1 MQAFV
6 GTCLGLLAVGAGFT
20 VAFGLA
26 ALRASQDN
34 NHLLV
39 RRHA

>member
-6 GTCLGLLAVGAGFT
+6 GTCLGLLAVCAGLM

-26 ALRASQDN
+26 ALRASQD
-34 NHLLV
+34 HPLLL
-39 RRHA
+39 RRRA

>member
-6 GTCLGLLAVGAGFT
+6 GTFLGLLAVGAGFT

-26 ALRASQDN
+26 GLRASQD
-34 NHLLV
+34 HPSLV
-39 RRHA
+39 RRRA